1 MQFYSRAISC
11 ELSYPQLVILMVS
24 LNLDAEPNVS
34 LLAFFAESLI
44 YLWTNTRTVSWWMLM
59 MNHDRSSHD
68 TRRFTQVQHLP
79 GMSDIPSELKT
90 AQSYSCWVGG
100 SQPSKQK
107 LVHPELP
114 KNTEAENLW
123 KFNLQSS
130 SKLGSFIQYTFPFQE
145 GILKNALCILGHEV
159 AGASA
164 EDEMWLGGVEMIGYF
179 KLFQG

>member
-1 MQFYSRAISC
+1 MIPADSRKFNISQEWAIFL
-11 ELSYPQLVILMVS
+11 LSWKRPKATV
-24 LNLDAEPNVS
+24 
-34 LLAFFAESLI
+34 AES
-44 YLWTNTRTVSWWMLM
+44 
-59 MNHDRSSHD
+59 
-68 TRRFTQVQHLP
+68 
-79 GMSDIPSELKT
+79 
-90 AQSYSCWVGG
+90 G

-114 KNTEAENLW
+114 KNTEVENLW